1 MSSLLRLSRLIDWIN
16 ERVGRSVMWLVL
28 IAVVISAGNALVRKL
43 FNTSSNA
50 LLEIQWYLF
59 AAIFMLAAGYTFLR
73 NEHVRIR
80 SELGLLTTPED
91 VELANA
97 ARERAAWA
105 AILRSHGWLAH
116 DVDIDTEP
124 GLEELVVALHRA
136 VAGSPARLIGVSL
149 PDVAGDRRAQNQPG
163 TDQEYPNWRIPMTDE
178 LGRPVLL
185 EALMDRPELL
195 TRIVGTIGR
204 VAP

>member
-1 MSSLLRLSRLIDWIN
+1 M
-16 ERVGRSVMWLVL
+16 
-28 IAVVISAGNALVRKL
+28 
-43 FNTSSNA
+43 
-50 LLEIQWYLF
+50 
-59 AAIFMLAAGYTFLR
+59 
-73 NEHVRIR
+73 
-80 SELGLLTTPED
+80 
-91 VELANA
+91 
-97 ARERAAWA
+97 
-105 AILRSHGWLAH
+105 
-116 DVDIDTEP
+116 
-124 GLEELVVALHRA
+124 ALHRA